1 MLTLAIVGRPNVGKS
16 TLFNRLIR
24 RQMAIVDDTPGVTRD
39 WRESEGQ
46 LFDRKINVIDTA
58 GLEEKFDNSLEAR
71 MRRQTETALGRADVI
86 LFVVDGR
93 AGLTPLDEHF
103 AKWLRKQKKPVILIV
118 NKCEKDETADHAR
131 AEAYGLGLGEPVTL
145 SSAHG
150 IGMDSLYEALIP
162 YFPKDTDPED
172 TETDHQTFWSDEE
185 LDSLEGREDF
195 DYAAMEAE
203 DEDDGKSR
211 AIRLAIVG
219 RPNAGKSTL
228 MNALLEEDRV
238 ITGPEAGLTRDAIAA
253 DWVYKG
259 RTFRLVDTAG
269 LRKKARIEHSLE
281 KMAVEDTL
289 RAIRLSQIVVLMID
303 AQSPLEKQDLQIAD
317 HVIKEGRVLV
327 VAINKWDTVLDKNA
341 KLVEI
346 RDTLETSLSQ
356 IQNLPFVTLSA
367 LRGQN
372 LDRLMDHAIQYYE
385 IWNKRISTGRLNRWL
400 ESCTERHPPP
410 LSQGRPNRLRY
421 MTQINVR
428 PPTFAVWVSRPDDLP
443 DTYKRY
449 IVNHLR
455 IDYELPGVPLRLLLR
470 KSKNPYTS

>member
-46 LFDRKINVIDTA
+46 ILDRKINVIDTA

-71 MRRQTETALGRADVI
+71 MRRQTETALVRADII
-86 LFVVDGR
+86 LFVVDGK

-118 NKCEKDETADHAR
+118 NKCEKDEVADNAR
-131 AEAYGLGLGEPVTL
+131 VEAYGLGLGEPVTM

-150 IGMDSLYEALIP
+150 IGMDSLYEALTAYVP
-162 YFPKDTDPED
+162 EEKEEEVTD
-172 TETDHQTFWSDEE
+172 TDHQKFWSDEE

-195 DYAAMEAE
+195 DYAALKTEEE
-203 DEDDGKSR
+203 DTTR
-211 AIRLAIVG
+211 PIRLAIVG

-238 ITGPEAGLTRDAIAA
+238 ITGPEAGLTRDAIAV
-253 DWVYKG
+253 DWIYKE
-259 RTFRLVDTAG
+259 RKFRLVDTAG
-269 LRKKARIEHSLE
+269 MRKKARIEHRLE

-303 AQSPLEKQDLQIAD
+303 AQTPVEKQDLQIAD

-327 VAINKWDTVLDKNA
+327 VAINKWDAVTDKNA
-341 KLVEI
+341 KLAEI
-346 RDTLETSLSQ
+346 KDTLETSLSQ

-372 LDRLMDHAIQYYE
+372 LDHLMDHAIKHYE
-385 IWNKRISTGRLNRWL
+385 IWNKRISTNRLNRWL
-400 ESCTERHPPP
+400 ESRTERHPPP

-449 IVNHLR
+449 IVNQLR
-455 IDYELPGVPLRLLLR
+455 ADYELPGVPIRLLLR
-470 KSKNPYTS
+470 KSKNPYTD